1 MWVAGGGGADFSLT
15 MLVEVFNLA
24 SRTWR
29 TGPSMRHAR
38 VGLTLEVVGDE
49 LIAFGGYGYP
59 DSLERFNGENW
70 IFDVEPMQYHH
81 YLHSSVV
88 ISC

>member
-15 MLVEVFNLA
+15 MLVEIFNLA

-29 TGPSMRHAR
+29 TGPRMGYAR
-38 VGLTLEVVGDE
+38 EGLTLEVVGDE

-59 DSLERFNGENW
+59 DSLQRFNGENW
-70 IFDVEPMQYHH
+70 IFGAEPMQYHH
-81 YLHSSVV
+81 YLHTSVV

>member
-70 IFDVEPMQYHH
+70 IFDVEPMHHHH

>member
-1 MWVAGGGGADFSLT
+1 VWVAGGGVADSSIT
-15 MLVEVFNLA
+15 RLVEVFSLA

-29 TGPSMRHAR
+29 TGPSMRNAR

-59 DSLERFNGENW
+59 DSFERFNGENW
-70 IFDVEPMQYHH
+70 IFDEPMQYHH